1 MADKKKNASRSQ
13 MAELKP
19 RASERAQPARSARAV
34 VREERK
40 ESVKQR
46 KEPARQ
52 ETRSE
57 RREAKA
63 PPSLW
68 LWFRN
73 TAVGRFIIEAYYELR
88 HKVTW
93 PTVEEARNMTIAVIA
108 LSVVIGGLLALADF
122 GLYHL
127 FFLISSAK

>member
-19 RASERAQPARSARAV
+19 RGSERAQSARSARAV

-40 ESVKQR
+40 EPVKQR
-46 KEPARQ
+46 KEPAKQISRP
-52 ETRSE
+52 E

-63 PPSLW
+63 SSSLW
-68 LWFRN
+68 LRFRN
-73 TAVGRFIIEAYYELR
+73 SAIGRFIIEAYYELR

-108 LSVVIGGLLALADF
+108 LSVVIGGILALADF

-127 FFLISSAK
+127 FFFISGGR